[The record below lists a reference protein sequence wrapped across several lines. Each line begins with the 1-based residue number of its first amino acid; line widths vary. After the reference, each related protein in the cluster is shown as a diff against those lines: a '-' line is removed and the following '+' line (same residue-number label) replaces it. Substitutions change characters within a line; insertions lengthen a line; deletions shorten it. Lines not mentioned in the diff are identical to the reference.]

1 MRNKIFGVIGVLWG
15 GAILVSAFLR
25 ESPQGSES
33 YAAGYTAGLVF
44 GALLFVVGGYYLLR
58 STK

>member
-1 MRNKIFGVIGVLWG
+1 MRNKIFGAVGVLWG

-25 ESPQGSES
+25 ASPEGSS
-33 YAAGYTAGLVF
+33 AYAAGQMTGVVF

-58 STK
+58 GAK